1 MFFSNI
7 LGHDKRLYT
16 KTLNDEDMEKQE
28 EYVLC
33 DRDDYLGKHKFQF
46 IKNSKVFVDTIL
58 EDLTP
63 YDVRQL
69 IMMEDEVAQTKVFL
83 FNIYL
88 K

>member
-1 MFFSNI
+1 MMKISKSKKNMSFVIEMTILVKTNFSS
-7 LGHDKRLYT
+7 L
-16 KTLNDEDMEKQE
+16 KTLM
-28 EYVLC
+28 Y
-33 DRDDYLGKHKFQF
+33 
-46 IKNSKVFVDTIL
+46 FVDTIL

-83 FNIYL
+83 LNIYL

>member
-1 MFFSNI
+1 MMKIWKSKKNMSFVIEMTILVNTSFSS
-7 LGHDKRLYT
+7 L
-16 KTLNDEDMEKQE
+16 KTLK
-28 EYVLC
+28 Y
-33 DRDDYLGKHKFQF
+33 
-46 IKNSKVFVDTIL
+46 FVDTIL